1 MQNGKCRRQRF
12 HAVAQHPSPIDPSS
26 ATNPTARAPRR
37 ASSLAWPG
45 HLIDPHSD
53 LSLGSSRIA
62 RDICD
67 CDLSQ
72 GLVKCNIPSF
82 PLFDGAAVLSRVS
95 YVLITLLHLV
105 SARLPFSSPYPYPS
119 YSYSPTTG
127 GPLRHPAGRSPT
139 DILHPKAKEALLP
152 HPGRAAI
159 SRGPHEYQ
167 PITATTHLE
176 LTDLRAVVVVPP
188 PRRPSC
194 DLAVFTTEART
205 LPPGRLIQRTCSCPC
220 EAPSSTTPSL
230 YPLVLLQHSQLLS

>member
-1 MQNGKCRRQRF
+1 MNGVQNGKCRRQRF

-139 DILHPKAKEALLP
+139 
-152 HPGRAAI
+152 
-159 SRGPHEYQ
+159 
-167 PITATTHLE
+167 PI
-176 LTDLRAVVVVPP
+176 RI
-188 PRRPSC
+188 RRRRK
-194 DLAVFTTEART
+194 LYTRIHA
-205 LPPGRLIQRTCSCPC
+205 GRLFREDPTNTSLSPQRHT
-220 EAPSSTTPSL
+220 SSSPT
-230 YPLVLLQHSQLLS
+230 YAR